1 MEVRRAIRDAI
12 ASGRSL
18 YGRPCADAA
27 TLFAIIDTGG
37 RVDGSSAKQTPD
49 GSISEAELAQ
59 AMVRLGIALQPEQ
72 LHALLTSVDA
82 DKDGL
87 IGRTEFLRW
96 LGDNPAEAEAE
107 LQRVESQRKAIL
119 AEMEH
124 ERQVAADADQTERAA
139 ASARAQAKERARVA
153 SRNKAF
159 AEADVDGSGELDVRE
174 LRRLL
179 HSSGIRTTGAG
190 FEKILATV
198 DVDGDGKISRAE
210 FERVST
216 RLKSIAEKAE
226 DAAAKDARKAAQ
238 LQYSRN
244 QTARDH
250 GEQKDRSTAT
260 RQVATRQVAHNTQD
274 GIIAELQPGH
284 HPDADGGPQL
294 DRKPRL
300 PMDSPA
306 LEEER
311 SALDA
316 ADEEL
321 QRAENRRRA
330 AEAVMRRV
338 LADDEAA
345 DMREHMTEAVQT
357 FLTNPIYTRY
367 GTKARALVGRCEKL
381 AHHTGAHPYQLLFE
395 GLGRLAEEEGAN
407 LAANQMRE
415 KWAVAGRF
423 RRAKAELRE
432 SRLELE
438 YAKSDHRKAQALER
452 QAQLASVRMP
462 RSVAKHAVVDIVDR
476 AVDVRRTVSPR
487 HIFVEL
493 RSVAKQVIDDVPT
506 PRNEPFFSCDLS
518 NSHSRKRSSFSHQFD
533 EAIQMIRRSRYWKMW
548 R

>member
-18 YGRPCADAA
+18 YGRPCVDAA

-107 LQRVESQRKAIL
+107 LRRVESQRKAIL

-216 RLKSIAEKAE
+216 RLKSIAEQAE

-238 LQYSRN
+238 LQYTRN
-244 QTARDH
+244 QTERDL
-250 GEQKDRSTAT
+250 GEQKRRST
-260 RQVATRQVAHNTQD
+260 ATRQVAHNTQD

-294 DRKPRL
+294 DRKPWL
-300 PMDSPA
+300 PIDSPA
-306 LEEER
+306 LEEP

-330 AEAVMRRV
+330 AEADMRRI

-452 QAQLASVRMP
+452 QTQLAGVRMP

-476 AVDVRRTVSPR
+476 AVDARRKGSTR
-487 HIFVEL
+487 DIFAAVEL

-506 PRNEPFFSCDLS
+506 PRNEPFFSCHLS
-518 NSHSRKRSSFSHQFD
+518 NSHSRKRSSFSHHCD
-533 EAIQMIRRSRYWKMW
+533 EANRRSRYWKVW